1 MGYSWQCCSA
11 SWTNCVYLKRAVCRD
26 HCYFSVHD
34 HPDHARYP
42 AQLTIFAIQDLRCRA
57 ESWLQQIYLG
67 SLSPRQGS
75 YSFLCFFFLLCISAY
90 IVIVTVTIT
99 VHAGS
104 QLSSHS
110 RFGLPCDWNDC
121 RNSSMGRRVLLRCCV
136 GIPFCDQHID
146 AHNIPHF
153 YSPYVQQVHKAGR
166 RCVNDALVGTHK
178 PEHFNNLL

>member
-1 MGYSWQCCSA
+1 M
-11 SWTNCVYLKRAVCRD
+11 
-26 HCYFSVHD
+26 
-34 HPDHARYP
+34 
-42 AQLTIFAIQDLRCRA
+42 
-57 ESWLQQIYLG
+57 
-67 SLSPRQGS
+67 
-75 YSFLCFFFLLCISAY
+75 
-90 IVIVTVTIT
+90 IVTVTIT

-153 YSPYVQQVHKAGR
+153 YSPDVQQVHKAGR
-166 RCVNDALVGTHK
+166 RCVNDVLVGTYK
-178 PEHFNNLL
+178 PEHFLM